1 MFRNK
6 IAGFWELLGNVAF
19 VRLFVGRVITD
30 TGDSFYYIGSM
41 WLVWELTDSP
51 FYTGLAGAAVQVPN
65 ALRFLVGPLVDR
77 WRLRR
82 ILLGTQIVNAV
93 GVLLIPLAA
102 ATGWLSV
109 WLVLV
114 LIPISNF
121 VNNFVYPAQDAA
133 LPQLVGDDLL
143 TRANSLFSTTTQTV
157 DTVARA
163 VAGALIAAL
172 GGAVTLFAVDAVTF
186 IVAAL
191 LFVGVTVPATTQ
203 DDASEDSHDG
213 DEADSGSDETDADEE
228 YLAEL
233 RDGVAYL
240 RGSAL
245 LAIVLG
251 AMGSNL
257 ASVGATAVMPAFADS
272 LAGPAAYGVL
282 VAATGAG
289 SLVGTGSGFLVEDH
303 SFSLV
308 MIVGSVVSGLL
319 WVLAIAVPG
328 VWPTAALLFAAGI
341 PTGIFNVLFFSLVQ
355 SAVDDDYLGR
365 ISSLVT
371 SLAML
376 MGPLGALLGG
386 AVAGVFGTRLV
397 LYAAGGTSIALGG
410 YYLAFPRLRSLPP
423 VADADA
429 AALGLRSESSTTT
442 GDIGTT
448 NGYSSE

>member
-1 MFRNK
+1 MLRNK
-6 IAGFWELLGNVAF
+6 VVGFRELLGNVSF
-19 VRLFVGRVITD
+19 VLLFVGRVITD
-30 TGDSFYYIGSM
+30 AGDSFYYIGSM

-121 VNNFVYPAQDAA
+121 VNNFVYPAQNAA

-157 DTVARA
+157 DTVSRA

-172 GGAVTLFAVDAVTF
+172 GGAVALFAVDAVTF
-186 IVAAL
+186 VVAAL
-191 LFVGVTVPATTQ
+191 LFVGVTVPTTTQ
-203 DDASEDSHDG
+203 NDASNDSHDG
-213 DEADSGSDETDADEE
+213 DEADSGDDETVADEG
-228 YLAEL
+228 YFAEL
-233 RDGVAYL
+233 RDGFAYL

-289 SLVGTGSGFLVEDH
+289 SLVGTGSGFLVEDY
-303 SFSLV
+303 SFSLI

-341 PTGIFNVLFFSLVQ
+341 PTGMFNVLFFSLVQ

-365 ISSLVT
+365 ISSLVS